1 MIVLFNPLSTTPG
14 KQPLPLSLMSL
25 AAVLERGDV
34 DSESEVGVKGRTQ
47 RSDPKVG
54 AEGRTQRSDPEVGA
68 EGRTQRSDPKV
79 GAEGRVGSLIPWT
92 LVDGNVVPDP
102 AAEIIA
108 RLSVAS
114 SSDVS
119 LLAVSVM
126 PGPQLTQAVAVC
138 ARVKAALP
146 HVPIVWG
153 GYFPTQH
160 VDTVLRAPY
169 VDFVIRSQGERSLL
183 QLIAVLQTRGL
194 LNSVGGLSWKAD
206 GDHIV
211 NNPVQPLTNLD
222 DLPEL
227 PYHRVDMERY
237 IHKNYLGARTVAHN
251 SSFGCPFAC
260 SFCAVVAMSN
270 RRWLAQS
277 PARLE
282 RVMRRLVSTYR
293 VDAVQM
299 HDMDFF
305 ISEARTAEF
314 ASRIAGLG
322 LRWWGLGR
330 VDTQMQYRDAT
341 WTAMAR
347 SGLKMIFSGADS
359 GADATL
365 EQMNKGGKSSA
376 ALTLELACRMRS
388 YGIVPEFSFV
398 LGCPP
403 DPVKDVESTF
413 DFIRRVKQINPAT
426 EIVLYTYTPVPLDGG
441 LYTEARRLGFSFPET
456 LEQWASPEWERL
468 SMRRGDGIPW
478 MERSTGH
485 IRQRVRD
492 FERVVNAFYPTV
504 TDLRL
509 TGWRRAALRAAGGI
523 RYRLKWYRAP
533 YELRVLNRLV
543 QYQRPET
550 TGF

>member
-1 MIVLFNPLSTTPG
+1 MIVLFNPISTSPG

-25 AAVLERGDV
+25 AAVLERV
-34 DSESEVGVKGRTQ
+34 SEGSAG
-47 RSDPKVG
+47 G
-54 AEGRTQRSDPEVGA
+54 ATP
-68 EGRTQRSDPKV
+68 T
-79 GAEGRVGSLIPWT
+79 PWT
-92 LVDGNVVPDP
+92 LVDGNIVADP
-102 AAEIIA
+102 AAEIISS
-108 RLSVAS
+108 LSGAANS
-114 SSDVS
+114 QVS
-119 LLAVSVM
+119 LLAVTVM

-160 VDTVLRAPY
+160 TETVLRSRY

-183 QLIAVLQTRGL
+183 QLIAVIKNGGV
-194 LNSVGGLSWKAD
+194 LNAVGGLSWKARSAKASAERPAGGAD
-206 GDHIV
+206 IQIV
-211 NNPVQPLTNLD
+211 DNPVQPLTNLD
-222 DLPEL
+222 DLPDL
-227 PYHRVDMERY
+227 PYHRVDMSRY
-237 IHKNYLGARTVAHN
+237 IHKNYLGERTVAHN

-282 RVMRRLVSTYR
+282 RVMRHLVKTYA

-305 ISEARTAEF
+305 IREARTAEF
-314 ASRIAGLG
+314 AARIAGLG
-322 LRWWGLGR
+322 LRWWALGR
-330 VDTQMQYRDAT
+330 VDTLMQYRDAT
-341 WTAMAR
+341 WEAMAR
-347 SGLKMIFSGADS
+347 SGLKMIFSGAES
-359 GADATL
+359 GADETL
-365 EQMNKGGKSSA
+365 EQMNKGGNASA
-376 ALTLELACRMRS
+376 ALTLELARRMRS

-403 DPVKDVESTF
+403 DPVRDVERTF
-413 DFIRRVKQINPAT
+413 EFIRRIKQVNPAT
-426 EIVLYTYTPVPLDGG
+426 EIVLYTYTPVPLDGS
-441 LYTEARRLGFSFPET
+441 LYTEARRLGFAFPET
-456 LEQWASPEWERL
+456 LAEWASPEWERL

-485 IRQRVRD
+485 IRRRVRN

-509 TGWRRAALRAAGGI
+509 TGWRRAALKAAGGI
-523 RYRLKWYRAP
+523 RYGLKWYGAP
-533 YELRVLNRLV
+533 YELRALNRLV
-543 QYQRPET
+543 RYQRPET